1 MDPELTEF
9 SNSENPRPIGP
20 RNPSF
25 LTVPVESQRKALG
38 LRVQTLPEPD
48 IAFEGTL
55 EEQRRLYLK
64 LQQENRHNAAV
75 NPANDLLRP
84 STEHSEYF
92 TLPQKSPNLPYPV
105 QFPLDY
111 DEETHFPV
119 PTAHSPYPELEQL
132 FPVPQELHPE
142 PLPEESFLSH
152 ESPRPRGPVEL
163 PQYDEEYDA
172 FGSSNV
178 VRITRNRPVR
188 HFQELLRSAN
198 MPPYPQALPE
208 YEEIETPAA
217 ELEEYF
223 HSDETPPHF
232 GHPGISNA
240 DTPSRTSQII
250 AQSLS
255 TPSKI
260 PQLESTALDMS
271 PLQSR
276 KSLPTLKVAV
286 DDGNVSYHSDYHL
299 QAYSSS
305 RESFTPPL
313 AATKTPSPFANQRT
327 SLSKSRSSS
336 PTRSLTL
343 AATRSN
349 GFHDEQ
355 AAQRRSKSTR
365 SSRSPSPNNRYGR
378 SPSLMYPGNYF
389 PQNEEGDYENEYDN
403 TYFKYS
409 TQNDSFD
416 GPSPPYPDEVG
427 ASRWNSIGSGLTGR
441 TELSDYVNEPIDY
454 AETPASSYFDYLILP
469 ELPPRDTTN
478 DRPKV
483 PLNPSISFTNRDPSY
498 GRAVSIS
505 NKRKDDALPPVPLD
519 LPQLPFSASSLLTQH
534 FSCCSNV
541 WSLSSIFEWCVR
553 LRVWLH
559 GQYISQRE
567 FKKALIKLL
576 VFHRR
581 DVPIDLIRENV
592 DRIVEVFLKEGA
604 VVQYSLDEEKEN
616 DVTEGNPEVK
626 KTRKLNN
633 DAGILMDESVSI
645 SGVLVDLTHCYCHD
659 PDHDEESNASE
670 DARLRLRC
678 YSSQCHLNT
687 VLEYEWRM
695 KNTNIHEMVLGD
707 DWASHWK
714 LTADE
719 LNRYDKTLSKRQS
732 LIFDLLRYEQTFIQ
746 RAKCFVE
753 LVGPEFIKAAQV
765 LVGSHDIVLVNRF
778 EDDVLKP
785 GEELVNVHE
794 KVLFEPLLKILI
806 SDGKFIQNVVEISNI
821 YYEWSISAKN
831 ALLRYMST
839 VPMIEDLLSS
849 ENVKQWVD
857 VNVRNMSRVKELK
870 VNGPLL
876 FMSTF
881 NSRYQSLPLQLSDIR
896 KLFDTEDAEYAA
908 LTKALDG
915 IKKLGSKVNEM
926 KVHADNIYAL
936 KRLHK
941 QLFWKN
947 SIVQPNINLS
957 SENRRF
963 HYRGDLL
970 RRGDLKIG
978 TSMNHI
984 ILLDNYLF
992 VTEKTRNARS
1002 NGFNYKV
1009 VENPIPIEFLLFEI
1023 KDKETSSSPTV
1034 ETNTA
1039 LLSSPISP
1047 ETAIGD
1053 KEEDPLSFAFKIRYA
1068 GRGKHNAFT
1077 FFARSDRERKEWI
1090 AHLTDAKSNLCL
1102 RLKKAEPY
1110 TLRLISNSNFA
1121 YEFNNRVLK
1130 LPICAPHDPMEAIT
1144 ADSLLNLKQVGVK
1157 GEVYSAPTGKH
1168 NIVLSKVQS
1177 VSPDSLRTFK
1187 NFGTD
1192 IYSLPPGKHTIVYSK
1207 VHTVTDFKYRGI
1219 QLYFVGLGSGIYC
1232 SDLNNAWKKVASGN
1246 DISKISVLPE
1256 LNLVIVLGD
1265 RHLRTYM
1272 LELLMSIYYG
1282 SRESAG
1288 AVSLSNEP
1296 VVFFS
1301 VGRHKGVTMVF
1312 YAKKKSG
1319 SSGTTNFKV
1328 LIPETDID
1336 GVFSTFKVAK
1346 KFYVQ
1351 AECFGI
1357 SIFNTSFAVH
1367 TNKGFE
1373 ILELDKLLPRSVP
1386 EIPLLDGPMAK
1397 KIDGYSRR
1405 LIGNNSPLVAASPGA
1420 SQTVQLGIE
1429 AIKKTIFSAGVR
1441 PMGMYKLQNNAE
1453 FLLVYNDCAV
1463 FTNKHGKL
1471 LRFLLLRF
1479 EFRAKSV
1486 AFRNNHL
1493 FLACDEAIEVWA
1505 ISDAVKGTN
1514 RLIQVIT
1521 GKDVAMVGTDGPLS
1535 FSMANPRVPGL
1546 QVVFRLSQ

>member
-1 MDPELTEF
+1 MDPESSVF
-9 SNSENPRPIGP
+9 STSETRPESLP

-25 LTVPVESQRKALG
+25 LTTPGKYHKRDLG
-38 LRVQTLPEPD
+38 LRVYTLPEPD
-48 IAFEGTL
+48 VAFEGTL
-55 EEQRRLYLK
+55 DEQKRRYLA
-64 LQQENRHNAAV
+64 LQQAHQSSISSAEEGHFQSSTAPSGYFAA
-75 NPANDLLRP
+75 P
-84 STEHSEYF
+84 E
-92 TLPQKSPNLPYPV
+92 KSPNLPYPV
-105 QFPLDY
+105 QFPVE
-111 DEETHFPV
+111 DEEVAHFPV
-119 PTAHSPYPELEQL
+119 GGAFSPYPELELL
-132 FPVPQELHPE
+132 FPVQQDPE
-142 PLPEESFLSH
+142 MLPEESFLSY
-152 ESPRPRGPVEL
+152 ESPKPRGPVEL
-163 PQYDEEYDA
+163 PEYTEEYTA
-172 FGSSNV
+172 TTPQNAV
-178 VRITRNRPVR
+178 KIARNRPVR
-188 HFQELLRSAN
+188 QFQELLRSSNA
-198 MPPYPQALPE
+198 PYPQSLPD
-208 YEEIETPAA
+208 YEEFHTPAG
-217 ELEEYF
+217 ERDDYF
-223 HSDETPPHF
+223 LSSENPPTSDVA
-232 GHPGISNA
+232 GASNA
-240 DTPSRTSQII
+240 GTPSRTSQII

-276 KSLPTLKVAV
+276 KSIPVPKVAM
-286 DDGNVSYHSDYHL
+286 DDGNFSYHSDSNLPTYASGRTPTSIPL
-299 QAYSSS
+299 FNTQTSSPVPNPRS
-305 RESFTPPL
+305 
-313 AATKTPSPFANQRT
+313 
-327 SLSKSRSSS
+327 SLSKSRSPS
-336 PTRSLTL
+336 PSRSLTL
-343 AATRSN
+343 AANRSN
-349 GFHDEQ
+349 GYYEENH
-355 AAQRRSKSTR
+355 AQRRSKSTR

-378 SPSLMYPGNYF
+378 SPSLMYPGNFF
-389 PQNEEGDYENEYDN
+389 PQNEEEEEGYDDENDD

-409 TQNDSFD
+409 THNNSFD
-416 GPSPPYPDEVG
+416 DQSPPYMTETG
-427 ASRWNSIGSGLTGR
+427 TSGWNSIGSGLTGR
-441 TELSDYVNEPIDY
+441 TELSDYTNEPIHY

-469 ELPPRDTTN
+469 DLPPREPASE
-478 DRPKV
+478 RPKI
-483 PLNPSISFTNRDPSY
+483 PLNPSISATNRDNYYS
-498 GRAVSIS
+498 RSVSIPT
-505 NKRKDDALPPVPLD
+505 KRKDDALPPVPLD

-534 FSCCSNV
+534 FSCCPNV

-559 GQYISQRE
+559 GQYISQKE

-581 DVPIDLIRENV
+581 DVPIDVIRQNV
-592 DRIVEVFLKEGA
+592 DHIVEVLLCNGA
-604 VVQYSLDEEKEN
+604 ILQYPLEEEMESERTEKEA
-616 DVTEGNPEVK
+616 DKASKE
-626 KTRKLNN
+626 
-633 DAGILMDESVSI
+633 AGILMDENVSI
-645 SGVLVDLTHCYCHD
+645 SGVLVDLTKCYCHD
-659 PDHDEESNASE
+659 KDHDQERTAGE
-670 DARLRLRC
+670 DARERLRC

-753 LVGPEFIKAAQV
+753 LVGPEFIKAALV
-765 LVGSHDIVLVNRF
+765 LVGSNDIVLVNKF

-785 GEELVNVHE
+785 GEELVKVHE
-794 KVLFEPLLKILI
+794 SVLFEPLLKILI

-821 YYEWSISAKN
+821 YYEWSIAAKN

-839 VPMIEDLLSS
+839 VPMIEDLLSY
-849 ENVKQWVD
+849 ENVKHWVD
-857 VNVRNMSRVKELK
+857 LNIRNMNRVKELK

-896 KLFDTEDAEYAA
+896 KLFDVEDAEYTA

-926 KVHADNIYAL
+926 KVHADNIYEL

-941 QLFWKN
+941 QLFWKK
-947 SIVQPNINLS
+947 SIMQPNINLS
-957 SENRRF
+957 SEIRRF
-963 HYRGDLL
+963 HFRGDLL

-992 VTEKTRNARS
+992 VTEKARNARS

-1009 VENPIPIEFLLFEI
+1009 VEMPIPIEFLLFEI
-1023 KDKETSSSPTV
+1023 KEKEVSASPSTEVGPVPLTSPV
-1034 ETNTA
+1034 
-1039 LLSSPISP
+1039 SP
-1047 ETAIGD
+1047 ETPVGE
-1053 KEEDPLSFAFKIRYA
+1053 KEDDPSSFAFKIRYA
-1068 GRGKHNAFT
+1068 GRGKHNAYT

-1090 AHLTDAKSNLCL
+1090 SHLTQVKSNLCL
-1102 RLKKAEPY
+1102 RLKRSEPY
-1110 TLRLISNSNFA
+1110 NLRLISNSNFA
-1121 YEFNNRVLK
+1121 YEFNNKVLK
-1130 LPICAPHDPMEAIT
+1130 LPICAPHDPVDAIT
-1144 ADSLLNLKQVGVK
+1144 ADSLLNLKQVGVQ
-1157 GEVYSAPTGKH
+1157 GEVYSAPTAKH

-1177 VSPDSLRTFK
+1177 VSPDSLRSFK
-1187 NFGTD
+1187 NYGTD

-1219 QLYFVGLGSGIYC
+1219 QLYFVGLGLGIYC
-1232 SDLNNAWKKVASGN
+1232 SDLNNAWKKVANGN
-1246 DISKISVLPE
+1246 DITKISVLPE

-1282 SRESAG
+1282 SRTSAN

-1312 YAKKKSG
+1312 YAKKKTG

-1336 GVFSTFKVAK
+1336 GVFSAFKVAK

-1386 EIPLLDGPMAK
+1386 EIPFLEGPMGK

-1405 LIGNNSPLVAASPGA
+1405 LIGNASSLGSSASGTSLVA
-1420 SQTVQLGIE
+1420 QVGIE
-1429 AIKKTIFSAGVR
+1429 TIKKTIFSAGVR

-1479 EFRAKSV
+1479 EFRAKCV

-1493 FLACDEAIEVWA
+1493 FVVCDEAIEVWA

-1521 GKDVAMVGTDGPLS
+1521 GKDVAMVGTEGSLC
-1535 FSMANPRVPGL
+1535 FSMANPRVLGL
-1546 QVVFRLSQ
+1546 QVVFRLCE